1 MENTLDEIMS
11 KSDTAKEK
19 INDQKTQQRK
29 LPTME
34 THRKKTVKKNQSI
47 SDLWDNLKWCWIHIT
62 IDT

>member
-34 THRKKTVKKNQSI
+34 THRKKTVKKKS
-47 SDLWDNLKWCWIHIT
+47 KH
-62 IDT
+62 